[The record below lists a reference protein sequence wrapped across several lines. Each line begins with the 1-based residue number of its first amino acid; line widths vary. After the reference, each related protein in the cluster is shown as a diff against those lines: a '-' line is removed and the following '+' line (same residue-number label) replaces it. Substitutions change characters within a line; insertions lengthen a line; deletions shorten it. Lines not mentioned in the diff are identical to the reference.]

1 MTRKNYF
8 KLIQLSLFILVGLTL
23 YFFGKPYLNLAFIQ
37 SKQDVFQS
45 FFHTYP
51 ITTVFVY
58 ICLYVTLSLFG
69 LPILT
74 WFGLLA
80 GYIFGGHLGFFIV
93 IVSFSIH
100 CFCGLLIIRY
110 VARSF
115 FEKKF
120 AKLLMNINKKLV
132 RQGWSYLLF
141 LRVSLVVP
149 SMVVNAACAIT
160 SFHIVPFTIIS
171 VVATIPVMTII
182 VYTGEL
188 LGSINSF
195 SELYSFNNLLIL
207 LSLLFFA
214 FIILIINHF
223 KESQKNKDWM

>member
-1 MTRKNYF
+1 MKVPYF
-8 KLIQLSLFILVGLTL
+8 KHSITSKEINKSVDVLKSGWLSTGI
-23 YFFGKPYLNLAFIQ
+23 
-37 SKQDVFQS
+37 
-45 FFHTYP
+45 
-51 ITTVFVY
+51 
-58 ICLYVTLSLFG
+58 VTQE
-69 LPILT
+69 
-74 WFGLLA
+74 
-80 GYIFGGHLGFFIV
+80 
-93 IVSFSIH
+93 
-100 CFCGLLIIRY
+100 
-110 VARSF
+110 

-120 AKLLMNINKKLV
+120 AKLLMNINKKLI

-188 LGSINSF
+188 LGSINSL